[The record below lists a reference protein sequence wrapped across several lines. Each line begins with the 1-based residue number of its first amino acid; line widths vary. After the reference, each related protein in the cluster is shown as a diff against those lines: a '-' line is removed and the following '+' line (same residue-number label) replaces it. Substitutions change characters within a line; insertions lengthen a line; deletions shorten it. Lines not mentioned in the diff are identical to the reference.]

1 MDDGTPLKATYTAR
15 GLHQAALP
23 IGLAFSFLVLSLV
36 SCGRPSPTKNP
47 TEVAEIPG
55 PAFTI
60 RVSAFPEKSG
70 GFVPGQYYRFES
82 LPSGATSWV
91 MALEF
96 RHDDPVPIPR
106 GNVRFLSPQSAFV
119 YIGWRY
125 AVTTDGGKRWDVW
138 NAERDLPGWQCC
150 NYGLIKEIQ
159 LKPNGAGRMIL
170 NPIQDRRGEVPE
182 LVTSDF
188 GAHWIPP
195 R

>member
-1 MDDGTPLKATYTAR
+1 MDDGEPIKAASTAKETHLAPLA
-15 GLHQAALP
+15 
-23 IGLAFSFLVLSLV
+23 ICLAFSFLLLSVV
-36 SCGRPSPTKNP
+36 SCSRPSPAKYP
-47 TEVAEIPG
+47 TEVARIPG

-60 RVSAFPEKSG
+60 RVSAFPEENG

-91 MALEF
+91 TALDF

-106 GNVRFLSPQSAFV
+106 QNIRFLSPQTAFV
-119 YIGWRY
+119 YMGWRY

-138 NAERDLPGWQCC
+138 NAEKDLPGWQCC
-150 NYGLIKEIQ
+150 NYGLIKEVQ

-188 GAHWIPP
+188 GVHWFPP
-195 R
+195 H